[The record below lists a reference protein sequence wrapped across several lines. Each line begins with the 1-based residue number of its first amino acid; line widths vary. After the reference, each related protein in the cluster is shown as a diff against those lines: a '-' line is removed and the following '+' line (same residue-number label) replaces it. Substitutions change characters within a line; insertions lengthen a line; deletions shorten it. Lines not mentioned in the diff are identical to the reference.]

1 MSLSRKQLTLSAVI
15 LAIFATGGSFIL
27 FQENADAKATPTAS
41 APPAATVDVAS
52 VVSQTITDW
61 QEYSGRLEAIDQVDV
76 RPQVSGKLIAVH
88 FKDGSLVNKGD
99 LLFTIDPRP
108 FEAELNRAKAQLASA
123 EAQVTYSSANLGRNQ
138 RLIQSNAIAHQELD
152 QAENEARSANA
163 NLQAAKA
170 AVETARLNLEYTRIT
185 APVSGRISRAEVTV
199 GNVVSAGNGAQ
210 VLTSLV
216 SVSRLYASFD
226 VDEQTYLKYISNQ
239 RNSAQVPVYLGLANE
254 SGFSREGYISSID
267 NNLNTTSG
275 TIRVRATFDN
285 PKGVMLPGLYARIR
299 LGGGQPRAAIL
310 ISPTAIGVDQDKRF
324 VVVVDAKNQTA
335 YREVKLGAQQD
346 GLQIINSGLQVGDRI
361 VVNGLQRIRPGD
373 PVSPHLVPMPNPQII
388 TDNTAQQPQPT
399 EKTSTSA
406 KG

>member
-27 FQENADAKATPTAS
+27 FQENADAKATPTTS
-41 APPAATVDVAS
+41 APPATTVDVAS
-52 VVSQTITDW
+52 VISQTITDW

-373 PVSPHLVPMPNPQII
+373 PVNPHLVPMPNPQII
-388 TDNTAQQPQPT
+388 TDNTVQQPQPT
-399 EKTSTSA
+399 DKTPTSA

>member
-1 MSLSRKQLTLSAVI
+1 MSLSRKQFALSAV
-15 LAIFATGGSFIL
+15 LVALLATGGSFIFL
-27 FQENADAKATPTAS
+27 HENADAKA
-41 APPAATVDVAS
+41 APAAAQQAATVDVAPVMS
-52 VVSQTITDW
+52 KTITDW
-61 QEYSGRLEAIDQVDV
+61 QEYSGRLEAIDQVDI

-88 FKDGSLVNKGD
+88 FKDGSLVKKGD

-108 FEAELNRAKAQLASA
+108 FEAELNRAQAQLAST
-123 EAQVTYSSANLGRNQ
+123 EAQVTYTASNLSRIQ
-138 RLIQSNAIAHQELD
+138 RLIQSNAVSRQELD
-152 QAENEARSANA
+152 LAENDARSANA
-163 NLQAAKA
+163 NLQAARA
-170 AVETARLNLEYTRIT
+170 AVQSARLNLEYTRIT

-239 RNSAQVPVYLGLANE
+239 RNSAQVPVYMGLANE
-254 SGFSREGYISSID
+254 SGFSREGTINSID
-267 NNLNTTSG
+267 NNLDTTSG

-285 PKGVMLPGLYARIR
+285 PNGVLLPGLYARIR

-310 ISPTAIGVDQDKRF
+310 VSPNAIGVDQDKRF

-335 YREVKLGAQQD
+335 YREVKLGTQQD
-346 GLQIINSGLQVGDRI
+346 GLQIINSGLQAGDRV

-373 PVSPHLVPMPNPQII
+373 PVTPHLVPMPNAQI
-388 TDNTAQQPQPT
+388 TANTTPAQPQPT
-399 EKTSTSA
+399 DKTSTPA

>member
-52 VVSQTITDW
+52 VISQTITDW

-76 RPQVSGKLIAVH
+76 RPQISGKLIAVH

-388 TDNTAQQPQPT
+388 ADNTVQQPQPT
-399 EKTSTSA
+399 DKTPTSA

>member
-15 LAIFATGGSFIL
+15 IAVFATGGSFIL
-27 FQENADAKATPTAS
+27 FQENADAKATSTAT
-41 APPAATVDVAS
+41 APPAATVDVAR

-76 RPQVSGKLIAVH
+76 RPQVSGKLIAVN

-123 EAQVTYSSANLGRNQ
+123 EAQVTYTSANLDRNQ

-152 QAENEARSANA
+152 QAQNEARTANA

-346 GLQIINSGLQVGDRI
+346 GLQIINRGLQVGDRI

-373 PVSPHLVPMPNPQII
+373 PVKPHLIAMPNPQII
-388 TDNTAQQPQPT
+388 ADNTAQQPQPS
-399 EKTSTSA
+399 EKTPISA

>member
-27 FQENADAKATPTAS
+27 FQENADAKATPTTS
-41 APPAATVDVAS
+41 APPATTVDVAS
-52 VVSQTITDW
+52 VISQTITDW

-108 FEAELNRAKAQLASA
+108 FEAELNRTKAQLASA

-373 PVSPHLVPMPNPQII
+373 PVNPHLVPMPNPQII
-388 TDNTAQQPQPT
+388 TDNTVQQPQPT
-399 EKTSTSA
+399 DKTPTSA

>member
-15 LAIFATGGSFIL
+15 IAVFATGGSFIL
-27 FQENADAKATPTAS
+27 FQENADAKATSTANT
-41 APPAATVDVAS
+41 PPAATVDVAN

-123 EAQVTYSSANLGRNQ
+123 EAQVTYTSANLDRNQ

-152 QAENEARSANA
+152 QAQNEARSANA

-210 VLTSLV
+210 ILTSLV

-254 SGFSREGYISSID
+254 SGFGREGYISSID

-373 PVSPHLVPMPNPQII
+373 PVKPHLIAMPNPQMI
-388 TDNTAQQPQPT
+388 TDNTAQQPQPS
-399 EKTSTSA
+399 EKTPTSA

>member
-52 VVSQTITDW
+52 VVSKTITDW

-123 EAQVTYSSANLGRNQ
+123 ESQVTYSSANLGRNQ

-285 PKGVMLPGLYARIR
+285 HKGVMLPGLYARIR
-299 LGGGQPRAAIL
+299 LGGGQPRTAIL

-324 VVVVDAKNQTA
+324 VVIVDAKNQTA

-346 GLQIINSGLQVGDRI
+346 GLQIINSGLQIGDRI

-373 PVSPHLVPMPNPQII
+373 PVKPQLVPMPNPQI
-388 TDNTAQQPQPT
+388 TVDNKAQQPQPT
-399 EKTSTSA
+399 EKTPTSA

>member
-27 FQENADAKATPTAS
+27 FQENADAKATPTAA

-285 PKGVMLPGLYARIR
+285 PKGMMLPGLYARIR

-388 TDNTAQQPQPT
+388 ADNTVQQPQPT
-399 EKTSTSA
+399 DKTPTSA

>member
-41 APPAATVDVAS
+41 AAPAATVDVAS

-138 RLIQSNAIAHQELD
+138 SLIQSNAIAHQELD

-373 PVSPHLVPMPNPQII
+373 PVKPQLVPMPNPQII

-399 EKTSTSA
+399 DKTPTSA

>member
-15 LAIFATGGSFIL
+15 LAVFATGGSFIL
-27 FQENADAKATPTAS
+27 FQEKADAKATPTAS
-41 APPAATVDVAS
+41 SPPAATVDVAH
-52 VVSQTITDW
+52 VINQTITDW

-123 EAQVTYSSANLGRNQ
+123 EAQVTYTSANLDRNQ

-152 QAENEARSANA
+152 QAQNEARSANA

-210 VLTSLV
+210 ILTSLV

-239 RNSAQVPVYLGLANE
+239 RNSGQVPVYLGLANE

-373 PVSPHLVPMPNPQII
+373 PVKPHLIAMPNPQI
-388 TDNTAQQPQPT
+388 TDNTAQQPQPS
-399 EKTSTSA
+399 EKTPISA

>member
-15 LAIFATGGSFIL
+15 IAVFATGGSFIL
-27 FQENADAKATPTAS
+27 FQENADAKATSTAT
-41 APPAATVDVAS
+41 APPAATVDVAR

-123 EAQVTYSSANLGRNQ
+123 EAQVTYTSANLDRNQ
-138 RLIQSNAIAHQELD
+138 RLIQSNAIARQELD
-152 QAENEARSANA
+152 QAQNEARSANA

-310 ISPTAIGVDQDKRF
+310 ISPTAISVDQDKRF

-388 TDNTAQQPQPT
+388 ADNTVQQPQPT
-399 EKTSTSA
+399 DKTPTSA

>member
-1 MSLSRKQLTLSAVI
+1 MSFSRKQFTLSALFVAI
-15 LAIFATGGSFIL
+15 LATGGSFMFL
-27 FQENADAKATPTAS
+27 HENADAKAALTA
-41 APPAATVDVAS
+41 AQQAATVDIAP
-52 VVSQTITDW
+52 VVSKTITDW
-61 QEYSGRLEAIDQVDV
+61 QEYSGRLEAIDQVDI

-88 FKDGSLVNKGD
+88 FKDGSLVRKGD

-108 FEAELNRAKAQLASA
+108 FEAELNRAQAQLASA
-123 EAQVTYSSANLGRNQ
+123 EAQVTYTGSNLFRIQ
-138 RLIQSNAIAHQELD
+138 RLIQSNAVSRQELD
-152 QAENEARSANA
+152 LAENDARSANA
-163 NLQAAKA
+163 NLQAARA
-170 AVETARLNLEYTRIT
+170 AVQSARLNLEYTRIT

-199 GNVVSAGNGAQ
+199 GNVISAGNGAQ

-239 RNSAQVPVYLGLANE
+239 RNSAQVPVYMGLANE
-254 SGFSREGYISSID
+254 TGFTREGTINSID
-267 NNLNTTSG
+267 NNLDATSG

-285 PKGVMLPGLYARIR
+285 PNGVLLPGLYARIR
-299 LGGGQPRAAIL
+299 LGGGQPRSAIL

-335 YREVKLGAQQD
+335 YREVKIGTQQD
-346 GLQIINSGLQVGDRI
+346 GLQIVNSGLQAGDRI

-373 PVSPHLVPMPNPQII
+373 PITPHLVPMPNAQI
-388 TDNTAQQPQPT
+388 TANSTMTQPQPT
-399 EKTSTSA
+399 DKTSTPA

>member
-41 APPAATVDVAS
+41 APPDATVDVAS
-52 VVSQTITDW
+52 VISQTITDW

-388 TDNTAQQPQPT
+388 ADNTVQQPQPT
-399 EKTSTSA
+399 DKTPTSA

>member
-52 VVSQTITDW
+52 VVTQTITDW
-61 QEYSGRLEAIDQVDV
+61 QEYSGRLEAIDHVDV

-310 ISPTAIGVDQDKRF
+310 ISPTAIGIDQDKRF

-373 PVSPHLVPMPNPQII
+373 PVSPHLIPMPNPQII
-388 TDNTAQQPQPT
+388 SDNTAQQPQPID
-399 EKTSTSA
+399 KTPTSA

>member
-52 VVSQTITDW
+52 VVSKTITDW

-123 EAQVTYSSANLGRNQ
+123 ESQVTYSSANLGRNQ

-285 PKGVMLPGLYARIR
+285 HKGVMLPGLYARIR
-299 LGGGQPRAAIL
+299 LGGGQPRTAIL

-324 VVVVDAKNQTA
+324 VVIVDAKNQTA

-346 GLQIINSGLQVGDRI
+346 GLQIINSGLQIGDRI

-373 PVSPHLVPMPNPQII
+373 PVKPQLVPMPNPQI
-388 TDNTAQQPQPT
+388 TVDNKAQQPQPT
-399 EKTSTSA
+399 DKTSTSA

>member
-15 LAIFATGGSFIL
+15 IAIFATGGSFIL
-27 FQENADAKATPTAS
+27 FQENVDAKATPAAS
-41 APPAATVDVAS
+41 SQPAPTVDVAN

-61 QEYSGRLEAIDQVDV
+61 QEYSGRLEAIDQVDI

-99 LLFTIDPRP
+99 LLFSIDPRP

-123 EAQVTYSSANLGRNQ
+123 QAQVTYTSANLGRNQ

-163 NLQAAKA
+163 SLQAAKA

-239 RNSAQVPVYLGLANE
+239 RNSAKVPVYLGLANE

-285 PKGVMLPGLYARIR
+285 PQGVMLPGLYARIR
-299 LGGGQPRAAIL
+299 LGGGQPHAAIL

-324 VVVVDAKNQTA
+324 VVVVNAKNQTA
-335 YREVKLGAQQD
+335 YREVKLGAQQN
-346 GLQIINSGLQVGDRI
+346 GLQIVNSGLQVGDRI

-373 PVSPHLVPMPNPQII
+373 PVTPHLVSMPNPQI
-388 TDNTAQQPQPT
+388 TTENTAQQPQPT
-399 EKTSTSA
+399 DKTPTSA

>member
-52 VVSQTITDW
+52 VVTQTITDW

-388 TDNTAQQPQPT
+388 ADNTVQQPQPT
-399 EKTSTSA
+399 DKTPTSA

>member
-1 MSLSRKQLTLSAVI
+1 MSISRKQLTLSAVI
-15 LAIFATGGSFIL
+15 VAIFATGGSFIL
-27 FQENADAKATPTAS
+27 FQEKADAKATPTAS
-41 APPAATVDVAS
+41 SPPAATVDVAS

-152 QAENEARSANA
+152 QAQNEARSANA

-254 SGFSREGYISSID
+254 SGFSREGFISSID

-361 VVNGLQRIRPGD
+361 VVNGLQRIRSGD
-373 PVSPHLVPMPNPQII
+373 PVSPHLVAMPNPQII
-388 TDNTAQQPQPT
+388 ADNTAQQPQPT
-399 EKTSTSA
+399 EKTPTSA

>member
-27 FQENADAKATPTAS
+27 FQENADAKATPIAS
-41 APPAATVDVAS
+41 SPPAATVDVAS

-388 TDNTAQQPQPT
+388 TDNTVQQPQPT
-399 EKTSTSA
+399 EPPPTSA

>member
-1 MSLSRKQLTLSAVI
+1 MSFSRKQFALSAIFVAI
-15 LAIFATGGSFIL
+15 LATGGSFMFL
-27 FQENADAKATPTAS
+27 HENADAKAAPTS
-41 APPAATVDVAS
+41 TQQAATVDVAP
-52 VVSQTITDW
+52 VVSKTITDW
-61 QEYSGRLEAIDQVDV
+61 QEYSGRLEAIDQVDI

-88 FKDGSLVNKGD
+88 FKDGSLVRKGD

-123 EAQVTYSSANLGRNQ
+123 EAQVTYTASNLSRIQ
-138 RLIQSNAIAHQELD
+138 RLIQSNAVSRQELD
-152 QAENEARSANA
+152 LAENDARSANA
-163 NLQAAKA
+163 NLQAARA
-170 AVETARLNLEYTRIT
+170 AVQSARLNLEYTRIT

-239 RNSAQVPVYLGLANE
+239 RNSAQVPVYMGLANE
-254 SGFSREGYISSID
+254 TGFTREGTINSID

-285 PKGVMLPGLYARIR
+285 PNGVLLPGLYARIR
-299 LGGGQPRAAIL
+299 LGGGQPRPAIL
-310 ISPTAIGVDQDKRF
+310 ISPTAVGVDQDKRF

-335 YREVKLGAQQD
+335 YREVKLGTQQD
-346 GLQIINSGLQVGDRI
+346 GLQIVNSGLQAGDRI

-373 PVSPHLVPMPNPQII
+373 PITPHLVPMPNAQI
-388 TDNTAQQPQPT
+388 TANATSSQPQPT
-399 EKTSTSA
+399 DKTSTPA

>member
-15 LAIFATGGSFIL
+15 IAVFATGGSFIL
-27 FQENADAKATPTAS
+27 FQENADAKANSTAS
-41 APPAATVDVAS
+41 APPAATVDVAH

-76 RPQVSGKLIAVH
+76 RPQVSGKLIAVN

-152 QAENEARSANA
+152 QAQNEARSANA

-239 RNSAQVPVYLGLANE
+239 RNSGQVPVYLGLANE

-373 PVSPHLVPMPNPQII
+373 PVKPHLIAMPNPQII
-388 TDNTAQQPQPT
+388 ADNTAQQPQPS
-399 EKTSTSA
+399 EKTPISA

>member
-15 LAIFATGGSFIL
+15 IAVFATGGSFIL
-27 FQENADAKATPTAS
+27 FQENADAKATSTTS
-41 APPAATVDVAS
+41 ALPATTVDIAN

-123 EAQVTYSSANLGRNQ
+123 EAQVTYTSANLDRNQ
-138 RLIQSNAIAHQELD
+138 RLIQSNAIARQELD
-152 QAENEARSANA
+152 QAQNEARSANA

-239 RNSAQVPVYLGLANE
+239 RNSGQVTVYLGLANE

-373 PVSPHLVPMPNPQII
+373 PVKPHLIAMPNPQII
-388 TDNTAQQPQPT
+388 ADNTAQQPQPS
-399 EKTSTSA
+399 EKIPTSA

>member
-27 FQENADAKATPTAS
+27 FQENADAKATQTAS
-41 APPAATVDVAS
+41 APPAATVDVAR
-52 VVSQTITDW
+52 VISQTITDW

-388 TDNTAQQPQPT
+388 SDNTAQQPQPT
-399 EKTSTSA
+399 DKTSTSA

>member
-1 MSLSRKQLTLSAVI
+1 MSFSRKQFALSAIFVAI
-15 LAIFATGGSFIL
+15 LATGGSFMFL
-27 FQENADAKATPTAS
+27 HENADAKAAPTS
-41 APPAATVDVAS
+41 AQQTATVDISNVIS
-52 VVSQTITDW
+52 KTITDW
-61 QEYSGRLEAIDQVDV
+61 QEYSGRLEAIDQVDI
-76 RPQVSGKLIAVH
+76 RPQVSGKLISVH
-88 FKDGSLVNKGD
+88 FKDGSLVKKGD

-108 FEAELNRAKAQLASA
+108 FQAELNRAQAQLASA
-123 EAQVTYSSANLGRNQ
+123 EAQVTYTGSNLSRIQ
-138 RLIQSNAIAHQELD
+138 RLIQSNAVSRQELD
-152 QAENEARSANA
+152 LAENDARSANA
-163 NLQAAKA
+163 NLQAARA
-170 AVETARLNLEYTRIT
+170 AVQSARLNLEYTRIT

-239 RNSAQVPVYLGLANE
+239 RNSAQVPVYMGLANE
-254 SGFSREGYISSID
+254 TGFSREGTINSID

-285 PKGVMLPGLYARIR
+285 PNGVLLPGLYARIR
-299 LGGGQPRAAIL
+299 LGGGQPRSAIL
-310 ISPTAIGVDQDKRF
+310 ISPTAVGVDQDKRF

-335 YREVKLGAQQD
+335 YREVKLGTQQD
-346 GLQIINSGLQVGDRI
+346 GLQIVNSGLQAGDRI

-373 PVSPHLVPMPNPQII
+373 PVTPHLVPMPNAQI
-388 TDNTAQQPQPT
+388 TASSTTPQPQPT
-399 EKTSTSA
+399 EKTSTPA

>member
-15 LAIFATGGSFIL
+15 IAVFATGGSFIL
-27 FQENADAKATPTAS
+27 FQENADAKATSTTT
-41 APPAATVDVAS
+41 APPAATVDVAH

-123 EAQVTYSSANLGRNQ
+123 EAQVTYTSANLDRNQ
-138 RLIQSNAIAHQELD
+138 RLIQSNAIARQELD
-152 QAENEARSANA
+152 QAQNEARSANA

-210 VLTSLV
+210 ILTSLV

-239 RNSAQVPVYLGLANE
+239 RSSAQVPVYLGLANE

-373 PVSPHLVPMPNPQII
+373 PVKPHLITMPNPQII
-388 TDNTAQQPQPT
+388 ADNTAQQPQPS
-399 EKTSTSA
+399 EKTQTSA

>member
-41 APPAATVDVAS
+41 AAPAATVDVAS

-373 PVSPHLVPMPNPQII
+373 PVNPHLVPMPNPQII
-388 TDNTAQQPQPT
+388 TDNTVQQPQPT
-399 EKTSTSA
+399 DKTPTSA

>member
-1 MSLSRKQLTLSAVI
+1 MSISRKQLTLSAVI
-15 LAIFATGGSFIL
+15 VAIFATGGSFIL
-27 FQENADAKATPTAS
+27 FQEKADAKATPTAS
-41 APPAATVDVAS
+41 SPPAATVDVAS

-373 PVSPHLVPMPNPQII
+373 PVSPHLVAMPNPQII

-399 EKTSTSA
+399 EKTPTLA

>member
-27 FQENADAKATPTAS
+27 FQENADAKATPTAA

-239 RNSAQVPVYLGLANE
+239 RNSARVPVYLGLANE

-335 YREVKLGAQQD
+335 YREVKLGTQQD

-373 PVSPHLVPMPNPQII
+373 PVSPHIIPMPNPQII
-388 TDNTAQQPQPT
+388 TDNTAQQPQPID
-399 EKTSTSA
+399 KTPTSA

>member
-15 LAIFATGGSFIL
+15 IAVFATGGSFIL
-27 FQENADAKATPTAS
+27 FQEKADAKATSTAT
-41 APPAATVDVAS
+41 APPAATVDVAN

-123 EAQVTYSSANLGRNQ
+123 EAQVTYTSANLDRNQ

-152 QAENEARSANA
+152 QAQNEARSANA

-239 RNSAQVPVYLGLANE
+239 RNSGQVPVYLGLANE

-373 PVSPHLVPMPNPQII
+373 PVKPHLIAMPNPQII
-388 TDNTAQQPQPT
+388 ADNTAQQPQPS
-399 EKTSTSA
+399 EKTPISA

>member
-15 LAIFATGGSFIL
+15 IAVFATGGSFIL
-27 FQENADAKATPTAS
+27 FQENADAKATSTTT
-41 APPAATVDVAS
+41 APPAATVDVAH

-123 EAQVTYSSANLGRNQ
+123 EAQVTYTSANLDRNQ

-152 QAENEARSANA
+152 QAQNEARSANA

-346 GLQIINSGLQVGDRI
+346 GLQIINSGLQAGDRI

-373 PVSPHLVPMPNPQII
+373 PVKPHLIAMPNPQII
-388 TDNTAQQPQPT
+388 ADNTAQQPQPA
-399 EKTSTSA
+399 EKTPISA